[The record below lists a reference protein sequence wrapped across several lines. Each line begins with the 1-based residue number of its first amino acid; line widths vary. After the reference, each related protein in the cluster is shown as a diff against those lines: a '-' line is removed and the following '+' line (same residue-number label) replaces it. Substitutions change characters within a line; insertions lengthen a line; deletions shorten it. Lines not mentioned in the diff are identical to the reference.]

1 MVYKDGNLY
10 DGKWYWDL
18 KDGSGKMKYANGDM
32 FEGFWSD
39 DKKWRGQMIYSNG
52 DKEKWEEGVAV
63 DKNYY
68 FTNDL

>member
-1 MVYKDGNLY
+1 
-10 DGKWYWDL
+10 
-18 KDGSGKMKYANGDM
+18 MKYANGDM

-63 DKNYY
+63 DKIYY